1 MPAPDA
7 DYRDLAGSLPPV
19 AVSQYLAATG
29 DWILETRQEGVREIW
44 NLSAPPRSSDASVAG
59 RHPRGRIML
68 PLATDFA
75 DFGQRFR
82 DALSALAMI
91 NDWSPLQLERRILAT
106 RADLLLVRLDQ
117 EHSGESIPLRQAE
130 TTVEAIYKMLRAAA
144 MTTATPNYKFR
155 GGRLPAPVSAFLEED
170 VELGHTQRGSFVFTV
185 VARLDAS
192 AGSALPGRAPVAS
205 RQTRQF
211 PRRVMETLALG
222 IQTARDMAEGRTAAD
237 LRDPA
242 EWGLSAGLIEA
253 LEDITGPEGLRAV
266 DLSFEWAAAES
277 RPEFGIESVRIEH
290 ALLGELT
297 RVREQLLQL
306 EEPVRR
312 ETLVGTVVTLSR
324 EEDGLSDEEAASV
337 IISAEI
343 RGRRRNV
350 HLTLT
355 GRRHDLAI
363 QAYRLKL
370 PIVVTGDLVFTR
382 RTWWLEGNIELD
394 EATLIRQIADTR
406 RSGG

>member
-1 MPAPDA
+1 MPAPDT
-7 DYRDLAGSLPPV
+7 DYRDLAGSLRPV

-29 DWILETRQEGVREIW
+29 DWTLETRQEGVREIW
-44 NLSAPPRSSDASVAG
+44 QLSALPRSSDPSVAG
-59 RHPRGRIML
+59 IHPRGRIML

-82 DALSALAMI
+82 DALNALAMI

-130 TTVEAIYKMLRAAA
+130 TTVEAIYRMLRAAA
-144 MTTATPNYKFR
+144 MTTATPGYNFR
-155 GGRLPAPVSAFLEED
+155 GGRLPAPVSEFLEED

-192 AGSALPGRAPVAS
+192 ASPGLRDPALAAS
-205 RQTRQF
+205 RQAPQF
-211 PRRVMETLALG
+211 SRRVMETLALG
-222 IQTARDMAEGRTAAD
+222 IQTAKDLAEGGTSTA
-237 LRDPA
+237 LRNPA
-242 EWGLSAGLIEA
+242 EWGLSAGLIES
-253 LEDITGPEGLRAV
+253 LERITEPAGLRSV

-277 RPEFGIESVRIEH
+277 RPEIGIDSVMIDH
-290 ALLGELT
+290 TLLEGLT
-297 RVREQLLQL
+297 RVHEQLLQL

-312 ETLVGTVVTLSR
+312 ETLAGTVVTLSR
-324 EEDGLSDEEAASV
+324 EEEGFNDEEAASV
-337 IISAEI
+337 IISADI
-343 RGRRRNV
+343 GGRMRNV

-355 GRRHDLAI
+355 GRWHDLAI

-394 EATLIRQIADTR
+394 EEALIRQIADAR